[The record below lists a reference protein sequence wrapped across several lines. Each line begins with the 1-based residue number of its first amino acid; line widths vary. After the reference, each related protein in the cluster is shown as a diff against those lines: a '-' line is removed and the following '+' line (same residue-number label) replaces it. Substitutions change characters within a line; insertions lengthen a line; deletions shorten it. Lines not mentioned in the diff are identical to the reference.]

1 MYSQALV
8 AADQEDQR
16 NFLRI
21 HRKRLR
27 DATDPF
33 EIPESRFMELYRLNR
48 TSATILLNELKP
60 FMAEG
65 VRKTFIPQPIR
76 MCAALHFFATGSFH
90 RDIGQ
95 DFVVSISRSVVCRSV
110 QEVAGIL
117 ESKLMSKWIK
127 FPSTREYDLI
137 KQK

>member
-1 MYSQALV
+1 MYCQALV

-21 HRKRLR
+21 HRKKLR

-60 FMAEG
+60 N
-65 VRKTFIPQPIR
+65 TFIPQPIR

-95 DFVVSISRSVVCRSV
+95 DFFLPFCCLPKCTRSSWHLR
-110 QEVAGIL
+110 
-117 ESKLMSKWIK
+117 
-127 FPSTREYDLI
+127 
-137 KQK
+137 KQTNVEMD